1 MGSTTSMTDALV
13 AAATSFGSSMTSIV
27 GDVAPIVFAVAAGI
41 IGLRLVINLFRQA
54 T

>member
-1 MGSTTSMTDALV
+1 MTEALT
-13 AAATSFGSSMTSIV
+13 AAASSFGSAMTGIV
-27 GDVAPIVFAVAAGI
+27 GDVAPIVFGVAAGI